1 MQTRLPLFLTILAV
15 YSASSLA
22 EQQCFSPVEPLSL
35 NNQLS
40 TGQIRVKAQST
51 MIQQDTVAQFSGKV
65 EIENNTSRIM
75 ADSADVDRRTQ
86 SLTASGDV
94 SYQDQQISV
103 KSQGV
108 SLNTR
113 TNALLIEDTEY
124 QLAAMTGRGKAD
136 TIALSQD
143 AGIKLEEVSFS
154 TCPEG
159 HEDWRIQ
166 ASTISLSPD
175 QLRGEVSH
183 ARFYLGKVPVLY
195 LPYFSFPVTDTR
207 QSGLLYPEISSSSS
221 TGLSFEQ
228 PYYWNIAENIDATIA
243 PRLMSERGLQLK
255 TELRYLTENQT
266 GQFDLEYLAND
277 RATGSKDD
285 RYFYR
290 FVHQGQLQKDWQ
302 ISAEYNG
309 LSDSNYIV
317 DLGSDYYNRAD
328 THLYRTLG
336 LNYFSEQLDFNLQ
349 MRDFEILGDH
359 ANSYRALPEMKLNYA
374 LPLMQHLEFGLN
386 SELAYFDNNSATSP
400 QATRWHIAPSL
411 RLPYQTAWGEFM
423 AETTLLQ
430 TYYRQKNIANTQLSE
445 QVSRTLG
452 QARIYGAL
460 AFERTANWLLKD
472 AVQTL
477 EPKVQYLYTSYQD
490 QTDIGL
496 YDTTRL
502 FTDFDGL
509 FRAQKFTGLD
519 RISDKNQVTM
529 GLTTRILDA
538 NNQEQFSLSVGQIFF
553 LSDIRV
559 VAASEQGDRS
569 ALAAELN
576 WKLGSKWYA
585 HTEAQISSQTDKVDR
600 SSVSLEYT
608 SSRDRVAQI
617 NHRYVRELSGQ
628 EINQVGVTA
637 SWPIND
643 KWHWVGRWYHDVTN
657 HRTVESY
664 VGVQYES
671 CCWAIRISTQR
682 HLSNRF
688 DLNGA
693 QSTNE
698 FESGVALQFILKG
711 LGGESRGRDMLT
723 DGLFGYRQPY
733 LLN

>member
-1 MQTRLPLFLTILAV
+1 
-15 YSASSLA
+15 
-22 EQQCFSPVEPLSL
+22 
-35 NNQLS
+35 
-40 TGQIRVKAQST
+40 
-51 MIQQDTVAQFSGKV
+51 
-65 EIENNTSRIM
+65 
-75 ADSADVDRRTQ
+75 
-86 SLTASGDV
+86 
-94 SYQDQQISV
+94 
-103 KSQGV
+103 
-108 SLNTR
+108 
-113 TNALLIEDTEY
+113 
-124 QLAAMTGRGKAD
+124 
-136 TIALSQD
+136 
-143 AGIKLEEVSFS
+143 
-154 TCPEG
+154 
-159 HEDWRIQ
+159 
-166 ASTISLSPD
+166 
-175 QLRGEVSH
+175 
-183 ARFYLGKVPVLY
+183 
-195 LPYFSFPVTDTR
+195 
-207 QSGLLYPEISSSSS
+207 
-221 TGLSFEQ
+221 
-228 PYYWNIAENIDATIA
+228 
-243 PRLMSERGLQLK
+243 
-255 TELRYLTENQT
+255 
-266 GQFDLEYLAND
+266 
-277 RATGSKDD
+277 
-285 RYFYR
+285 
-290 FVHQGQLQKDWQ
+290 
-302 ISAEYNG
+302 
-309 LSDSNYIV
+309 
-317 DLGSDYYNRAD
+317 
-328 THLYRTLG
+328 
-336 LNYFSEQLDFNLQ
+336 
-349 MRDFEILGDH
+349 
-359 ANSYRALPEMKLNYA
+359 
-374 LPLMQHLEFGLN
+374 
-386 SELAYFDNNSATSP
+386 
-400 QATRWHIAPSL
+400 
-411 RLPYQTAWGEFM
+411 
-423 AETTLLQ
+423 
-430 TYYRQKNIANTQLSE
+430 
-445 QVSRTLG
+445 
-452 QARIYGAL
+452 
-460 AFERTANWLLKD
+460 
-472 AVQTL
+472 
-477 EPKVQYLYTSYQD
+477 
-490 QTDIGL
+490 
-496 YDTTRL
+496 L

-664 VGVQYES
+664 VGVHYES